1 MTGLQRS
8 SSADFILSWS
18 APNHP
23 RFIFGQSQL
32 QALQN
37 LRLPAPS
44 SSGHRAAGLD
54 REPTNVADLL
64 ASCWAPG
71 PGAML
76 STQMPEFLRL
86 HRRVRSP
93 SPRPPSSAV
102 VSRGTRVPAP
112 ALQTQHGQDWRPLA
126 RSSRALS
133 LSVSLNIMAVIF
145 KISFKTLPL
154 S

>member
-93 SPRPPSSAV
+93 SPRPPPVLWFPEAHV
-102 VSRGTRVPAP
+102 FPRLRCRPNMGKTGDPWPEAP
-112 ALQTQHGQDWRPLA
+112 GPCRSPSLLTSWR
-126 RSSRALS
+126 
-133 LSVSLNIMAVIF
+133 
-145 KISFKTLPL
+145 
-154 S
+154 